1 MANQE
6 HLTPDR
12 SKLYHYKLDL
22 ILGKGGAGTV
32 YRGIDTQK
40 GEVVAVKRFHESFF
54 RNPLHLRDVKKS
66 IKRFRKFEH
75 NNVVRIF
82 DFLDDDEEDGNCM
95 IMEYVD
101 GPNLRWYITNRP
113 WNMRERLTICAQM
126 CNGLQYLHDQ
136 GVIHHD
142 FKPANVLFTR
152 RGIAKIADYS
162 LYGSSLILELF
173 DKGAGEQITPMFVAP
188 ELVRREKPTKS
199 VDLYSLGIVMY
210 MLFAD
215 QLPFAV
221 DSIQRLYQCH
231 LRLVPNHP
239 SDINENCPRDL
250 GDIIMK
256 LLAKHPEKRFKDCDE
271 LRIAL
276 ADIGRSRI

>member
-1 MANQE
+1 M
-6 HLTPDR
+6 
-12 SKLYHYKLDL
+12 
-22 ILGKGGAGTV
+22 
-32 YRGIDTQK
+32 
-40 GEVVAVKRFHESFF
+40 
-54 RNPLHLRDVKKS
+54 
-66 IKRFRKFEH
+66 
-75 NNVVRIF
+75 VRIF